1 MNKKLLGVFTGL
13 ALLFVLYAGTS
24 WYIGG
29 RVQAEA
35 NAAIESLNTY
45 IAKNWSDQAR
55 VTLSTYERGVFT
67 SRASYVLSFP
77 GTKTSALKPEVLLVN
92 HITHDALSLAQI
104 GHKNFDWLS
113 ASVHTTLEPTAFT
126 EALFKATGGRSLI
139 EGRTQLSA
147 KGVAKLDWII
157 RPVDHT
163 QDTVRSRFAGATLV
177 AELGPAFSHTKGEL
191 KVEALN
197 ITDGKITLEIK
208 SSRLH
213 TDTHPGQSG
222 LNIGLSGADIGE
234 LTLTSLNFPTVTA
247 KKINTRLILNEKDGL
262 LSGQSH
268 YDIERLTVDK
278 KDWGTLQLTASYD
291 KLNSNTVKSLADLY
305 TAILTRSLNN
315 EPEADLMTAADLKQ
329 FWGYVQTLV
338 KNNPSLRLDPLVWQT
353 AQGQSS
359 ITLST
364 VLAPVELRSNGIGLN
379 GNPIQTIDATIAIS
393 RAMAV
398 GVLAT
403 SLETNGIQQAQAKST
418 AEKDITAALDVA
430 AKLKLGTL
438 KGDRLVT
445 QLSFKDGVFKVNGQ
459 PVAPETLLTLA
470 SPLVPAGWLSAE
482 PVASADG
489 PDEAAAIRHLDP
501 SVLASILT
509 AADFSFEEAKDEQGD
524 PLLRVSPG
532 DSGAAKIEMLFVG
545 CGTDP
550 SCEDVLLRATYS
562 PNKPVA
568 LKVANDWNLRNRW
581 ARAYVNDKKEAVI
594 EMDISAYGG
603 IGRDAV
609 EGMVNTFFKIVRDFS
624 KELERSN

>member
-1 MNKKLLGVFTGL
+1 MNKKLLGVLSGL
-13 ALLFVLYAGTS
+13 VLLFALYAGTS

-29 RVQAEA
+29 RVQTEA

-45 IAKNWSDQAR
+45 IAKNWSDHAR
-55 VTLSTYERGVFT
+55 VTLRTYERGVFT

-77 GTKTSALKPEVLLVN
+77 AAKTATLKPEVLLVN
-92 HITHDALSLAQI
+92 HIAHDALSFAQI

-113 ASVHTTLEPTAFT
+113 ASIHTTLEPTAFT

-191 KVEALN
+191 NVEALN

-247 KKINTRLILNEKDGL
+247 KKINTRLILSEKDGL

-278 KDWGTLQLTASYD
+278 KDWGSFQLTASYD

-305 TAILTRSLNN
+305 TTILTRSLNN
-315 EPEADLMTAADLKQ
+315 EPEADLMTAAELKQ

-364 VLAPVELRSNGIGLN
+364 VLSPVELRNNGIGLT
-379 GNPIQTIDATIAIS
+379 GNPIQAIDATIALS

-403 SLETNGIQQAQAKST
+403 GLESSGINQAQAKST

-430 AKLKLGTL
+430 AKLKLGAL

-459 PVAPETLLTLA
+459 PVPSEALLTLA
-470 SPLVPAGWLSAE
+470 SSLVPAGWLAAE
-482 PVASADG
+482 PVASSDG
-489 PDEAAAIRHLDP
+489 RDEAAAIRHLDP

-509 AADFSFEEAKDEQGD
+509 AADFSFEEVKDEQGD
-524 PLLRVSPG
+524 PLLKVSPG
-532 DSGAAKIEMLFVG
+532 DSGAAKVDMLFVG
-545 CGTDP
+545 CGSDP

>member
-1 MNKKLLGVFTGL
+1 MNKKLLGVLSGL
-13 ALLFVLYAGTS
+13 VLLFALYASTS

-29 RVQAEA
+29 RVQTEA

-45 IAKNWSDQAR
+45 IAKNWSDHAR
-55 VTLSTYERGVFT
+55 VTLRTYERGVFT

-77 GTKTSALKPEVLLVN
+77 AAKTATLKPEVLLVN
-92 HITHDALSLAQI
+92 HIAHDALSFAQI

-113 ASVHTTLEPTAFT
+113 ASIHTTLEPTAFT

-191 KVEALN
+191 NVEALN

-247 KKINTRLILNEKDGL
+247 KKINTRLILSEKDGL

-278 KDWGTLQLTASYD
+278 KDWGSFQLTASYD

-305 TAILTRSLNN
+305 TTILTRSLNN
-315 EPEADLMTAADLKQ
+315 EPEADLMTAAELKQ

-364 VLAPVELRSNGIGLN
+364 VLSPVELRNNGIGLT
-379 GNPIQTIDATIAIS
+379 GNPIQAIDATIALS

-403 SLETNGIQQAQAKST
+403 GLESSGINQAQAKST

-430 AKLKLGTL
+430 AKLKLGAL

-459 PVAPETLLTLA
+459 PVPSEALLTLA
-470 SPLVPAGWLSAE
+470 SSLVPAGWLAAE
-482 PVASADG
+482 PVASSDG
-489 PDEAAAIRHLDP
+489 RDEAAAIRHLDP

-509 AADFSFEEAKDEQGD
+509 AADFSFEEVKDEQGD
-524 PLLRVSPG
+524 PLLKVSPG
-532 DSGAAKIEMLFVG
+532 DSGAAKVDMLFVG
-545 CGTDP
+545 CGSDP

>member
-1 MNKKLLGVFTGL
+1 MNKKLLGAVSAL
-13 ALLFVLYAGTS
+13 ALLFAIYAGTS

-29 RVQAEA
+29 RVQGEAETV
-35 NAAIESLNTY
+35 IDSLNTY
-45 IAKNWSDQAR
+45 IAKNWSDQVR
-55 VTLSTYERGVFT
+55 VTLRNYQRGVFT
-67 SRASYVLSFP
+67 SQASYLLSFP
-77 GTKTSALKPEVLLVN
+77 ATKTSTLRPEVLVIN
-92 HITHDALSLAQI
+92 RITHDALSLSQI
-104 GHKNFDWLS
+104 AHGNVQWLS
-113 ASVHTTLEPTAFT
+113 AAIHTTLEPTPFT

-139 EGRTQLSA
+139 DGHTQLSA
-147 KGVAKLDWII
+147 KGVAKLDWVI

-163 QDTVRSRFAGATLV
+163 QDTVRSRFAGATLI
-177 AELGPAFSHTKGEL
+177 AEVGPAFTHTKGEL

-197 ITDGKITLEIK
+197 ITDGKATLEIK

-222 LNIGLSGADIGE
+222 QSIGVSGADIGE

-247 KKINTRLILNEKDGL
+247 KKINTRLILDEKDNL
-262 LSGQSH
+262 LNGQSH
-268 YDIERLTVDK
+268 YDIERLTIDK

-291 KLNSNTVKSLADLY
+291 KLNSNTVKSLTDLY
-305 TAILTRSLNN
+305 SDILTRSLNN

-329 FWGYVQTLV
+329 FWGLIQALV
-338 KNNPSLRLDPLVWQT
+338 KNNPTLRLDPLLWQT
-353 AQGQSS
+353 ANGQSS
-359 ITLST
+359 ITLSA
-364 VLAPVELRSNGIGLN
+364 VLAPVELRSSGMGLN
-379 GNPIQTIDATIAIS
+379 GNPIQAIDATIAIS

-403 SLETNGIQQAQAKST
+403 GLEAGGVTPAQAKSA
-418 AEKDITAALDVA
+418 AEKDIAAALDVA

-445 QLSFKDGVFKVNGQ
+445 QLNFKDNVFKVNGQ
-459 PVAPETLLTLA
+459 EASTETLLTLA
-470 SPLVPAGWLSAE
+470 SSLVPAGWLAAE
-482 PVASADG
+482 PVASSDG
-489 PDEAAAIRHLDP
+489 PDEAATTRHLDP

-509 AADFSFEEAKDEQGD
+509 AADFSFEEVKDQQGD

-532 DSGAAKIEMLFVG
+532 DSGAAKIDMLFVG
-545 CGTDP
+545 CGSDP

-624 KELERSN
+624 KELEGTN

>member
-1 MNKKLLGVFTGL
+1 M
-13 ALLFVLYAGTS
+13 
-24 WYIGG
+24 
-29 RVQAEA
+29 
-35 NAAIESLNTY
+35 
-45 IAKNWSDQAR
+45 
-55 VTLSTYERGVFT
+55 
-67 SRASYVLSFP
+67 
-77 GTKTSALKPEVLLVN
+77 
-92 HITHDALSLAQI
+92 
-104 GHKNFDWLS
+104 
-113 ASVHTTLEPTAFT
+113 
-126 EALFKATGGRSLI
+126 
-139 EGRTQLSA
+139 
-147 KGVAKLDWII
+147 
-157 RPVDHT
+157 
-163 QDTVRSRFAGATLV
+163 
-177 AELGPAFSHTKGEL
+177 
-191 KVEALN
+191 
-197 ITDGKITLEIK
+197 
-208 SSRLH
+208 
-213 TDTHPGQSG
+213 
-222 LNIGLSGADIGE
+222 NIGLSGADIGE

-247 KKINTRLILNEKDGL
+247 KKINTRLILNEKDSL

-305 TAILTRSLNN
+305 STILARSLNN
-315 EPEADLMTAADLKQ
+315 EPEADLLTAADLKQ

-364 VLAPVELRSNGIGLN
+364 VLAPVELRSNGIGLS
-379 GNPIQTIDATIAIS
+379 GNPIQAIDATIAIS

-398 GVLAT
+398 GVVAT
-403 SLETNGIQQAQAKST
+403 GLETSGINQAQAKST

-438 KGDRLVT
+438 KGDRLVI
-445 QLSFKDGVFKVNGQ
+445 QLSFKDSVFKVNGQ

-470 SPLVPAGWLSAE
+470 SSLVPAGWLSAE

-581 ARAYVNDKKEAVI
+581 ARAYVNDKREAVI

>member
-1 MNKKLLGVFTGL
+1 MNKKILGVFSGV
-13 ALLFVLYAGTS
+13 ALLFALYAGTS

-35 NAAIESLNTY
+35 DAAIESLNTY
-45 IAKNWSDQAR
+45 IAKNWSDHAR
-55 VTLSTYERGVFT
+55 VTLRTYARGVFT

-77 GTKTSALKPEVLLVN
+77 AAKTSALKPEVLLVN

-338 KNNPSLRLDPLVWQT
+338 KNNPSVRLDPLVWQT

-403 SLETNGIQQAQAKST
+403 GLETSGIQQAQAKSS

-430 AKLKLGTL
+430 AKSKLGTL

-470 SPLVPAGWLSAE
+470 SSLVPAGWLSAE

-550 SCEDVLLRATYS
+550 SCQDVLLRATYS

>member
-1 MNKKLLGVFTGL
+1 MNKKLLSAVSAL
-13 ALLFVLYAGTS
+13 VLLFALYAGTS

-29 RVQAEA
+29 RVQTETN
-35 NAAIESLNTY
+35 NAIDSLNTY
-45 IAKNWSDQAR
+45 IAKNWSDQVR
-55 VTLSTYERGVFT
+55 VTLRSYQRGVFT
-67 SRASYVLSFP
+67 SEAAYLLTFPASQTTTLS
-77 GTKTSALKPEVLLVN
+77 PEVLVVN
-92 HITHDALSLAQI
+92 RITHDALPVTQI
-104 GHKNFDWLS
+104 ARGNFEWLS
-113 ASVHTTLEPTAFT
+113 ASIHTTLAPTAFT
-126 EALFKATGGRSLI
+126 EALFKATGGQSLI
-139 EGRTQLSA
+139 EGHAQLNV
-147 KGVAKLDWII
+147 KGVAKLDWVI

-177 AELGPAFSHTKGEL
+177 AELGPSFHHTKGEL
-191 KVEALN
+191 KIKALN
-197 ITDGKITLEIK
+197 ITDGKITLDIK
-208 SSRLH
+208 ASRLH

-222 LNIGLSGADIGE
+222 LSIGISGADIGE

-247 KKINTRLILNEKDGL
+247 KQVNTRLILNEKDNL

-268 YDIERLTVDK
+268 YDIERLTIDK

-305 TAILTRSLNN
+305 SSILTRSLNS
-315 EPEADLMTAADLKQ
+315 EPDADLMTAADLKQ
-329 FWGYVQTLV
+329 FWGYLQTLV
-338 KNNPSLRLDPLVWQT
+338 KHSPTLRLDPLIWQT
-353 AQGQSS
+353 ANGQSS

-364 VLAPVELRSNGIGLN
+364 VLAPVELRSGGLGLN
-379 GNPIQTIDATIAIS
+379 GNPLQTIEATIALS
-393 RAMAV
+393 RAMAI

-403 SLETNGIQQAQAKST
+403 GLEANGVNPAKAKST
-418 AEKDITAALDVA
+418 AEKDIATALDA
-430 AKLKLGTL
+430 ASKLKLGAL
-438 KGDRLVT
+438 KGDRFIA
-445 QLSFKDGVFKVNGQ
+445 QLSFKDNVFKVNGQ
-459 PVAPETLLTLA
+459 PVSAETLLTLA
-470 SPLVPAGWLSAE
+470 ASLVPASWLAAE

-509 AADFSFEEAKDEQGD
+509 AADFTFEEDKDEQGD
-524 PLLRVSPG
+524 PLLKVAPG
-532 DSGAAKIEMLFVG
+532 DSGAAKIDMVFVG
-545 CGTDP
+545 CGNDP

-581 ARAYVNDKKEAVI
+581 ARAFVNDKKEAVI

-624 KELERSN
+624 KELEASN

>member
-1 MNKKLLGVFTGL
+1 MNKKLLGVCTGL
-13 ALLFVLYAGTS
+13 ALLFALYAGTS

-45 IAKNWSDQAR
+45 IAKNWSDHAR
-55 VTLSTYERGVFT
+55 VTLRTYQRGVFT
-67 SRASYVLSFP
+67 SRASYILSFP

-126 EALFKATGGRSLI
+126 EALFKATGGQSLI

-163 QDTVRSRFAGATLV
+163 QDTVRARFAGATLV

-213 TDTHPGQSG
+213 TDTHPGQSS

-268 YDIERLTVDK
+268 YDIERLTIDK

-291 KLNSNTVKSLADLY
+291 KLNSNTVKSLTDLY
-305 TAILTRSLNN
+305 TTILTRSLNN

-338 KNNPSLRLDPLVWQT
+338 KNNPSLRLDPFVWQT

-379 GNPIQTIDATIAIS
+379 GNPIQTIDATIALS

-403 SLETNGIQQAQAKST
+403 GLETRGIQRAQAKST

-445 QLSFKDGVFKVNGQ
+445 QLSFKDSVFKVNGQ

-470 SPLVPAGWLSAE
+470 SSLVPAGWLSAE

>member
-1 MNKKLLGVFTGL
+1 MNKKLLGALCAL
-13 ALLFVLYAGTS
+13 ALLFVIYAGTS

-29 RVQAEA
+29 RVQAQA
-35 NAAIESLNTY
+35 DTVIDSLNTY
-45 IAKNWSDQAR
+45 IAKNWSDQTR
-55 VTLSTYERGVFT
+55 VTLRSYERGVFT
-67 SRASYVLSFP
+67 SRASYILSFP
-77 GTKTSALKPEVLLVN
+77 ATKTSTLRPEVLVVN

-104 GHKNFDWLS
+104 AHRQFDWLS
-113 ASVHTTLEPTAFT
+113 ASIHTTLEPTPFT
-126 EALFKATGGRSLI
+126 EALFKATGGQSLI
-139 EGRTQLSA
+139 EGHTQLNA
-147 KGVAKLDWII
+147 KGVAKLDWSI

-163 QDTVRSRFAGATLV
+163 QETIRSRFAGATLV
-177 AELGPAFSHTKGEL
+177 AEIGPAFSHTKGEL

-197 ITDGKITLEIK
+197 VTDGKATLEIK

-222 LNIGLSGADIGE
+222 LSIGVSGADIGE
-234 LTLTSLNFPTVTA
+234 LTITSLNFPTVAA
-247 KKINTRLILNEKDGL
+247 KKINTRLILNEKDNL

-268 YDIERLTVDK
+268 YDIERLTIDK
-278 KDWGTLQLTASYD
+278 KDWGTLQLTATYD
-291 KLNSNTVKSLADLY
+291 RLNSNTVKSLADLY
-305 TAILTRSLNN
+305 SDILTRSLNS
-315 EPEADLMTAADLKQ
+315 EPEADLMTASDLKQ
-329 FWGYVQTLV
+329 FWGHLQTLV
-338 KNNPSLRLDPLVWQT
+338 KNNPTLRLDPLIWQT
-353 AQGQSS
+353 AHGQSS

-364 VLAPVELRSNGIGLN
+364 VLAPVELRSSGMGLN
-379 GNPIQTIDATIAIS
+379 GNPIQAIDATVAIS

-398 GVLAT
+398 GVLT
-403 SLETNGIQQAQAKST
+403 TGLEASGVNPAQAKSA
-418 AEKDITAALDVA
+418 AEKDISAALDVA

-438 KGDRLVT
+438 KGDRLIT
-445 QLSFKDGVFKVNGQ
+445 QLSFKDNVFKVNGQ
-459 PVAPETLLTLA
+459 AISAETLLTLA
-470 SPLVPAGWLSAE
+470 SSLVPAGWLAAE
-482 PVASADG
+482 PVASSDG

-509 AADFSFEEAKDEQGD
+509 AADFSFEEVKDEQGD
-524 PLLRVSPG
+524 PLLKVSPG
-532 DSGAAKIEMLFVG
+532 DSGAAKIDMLFVG
-545 CGTDP
+545 CGNDP

-624 KELERSN
+624 KDLERSN

>member
-1 MNKKLLGVFTGL
+1 MNKKLLGVLSGV
-13 ALLFVLYAGTS
+13 ALLFALYAGTS

-29 RVQAEA
+29 RVQTEA

-45 IAKNWSDQAR
+45 IAKNWSDHAR
-55 VTLSTYERGVFT
+55 VTLRTYERGVFT
-67 SRASYVLSFP
+67 SQASYVLSFP
-77 GTKTSALKPEVLLVN
+77 AAKTATLKPEVLLVN
-92 HITHDALSLAQI
+92 HIAHDALSFAQI

-113 ASVHTTLEPTAFT
+113 ASIHTTLEPTAFT

-268 YDIERLTVDK
+268 YDIERLTIDK

-305 TAILTRSLNN
+305 STMLARSLNN

-338 KNNPSLRLDPLVWQT
+338 KNNPSLRLDPFVWQT

-379 GNPIQTIDATIAIS
+379 GNPIQAIDATIAIS

-403 SLETNGIQQAQAKST
+403 GLETSGIHQVQAKST

-438 KGDRLVT
+438 KGDRLVI
-445 QLSFKDGVFKVNGQ
+445 QLSFKDSVFKVNGQ

-470 SPLVPAGWLSAE
+470 SSLVPAGWLSAE

-509 AADFSFEEAKDEQGD
+509 AADFSFEEVKDEQGD
-524 PLLRVSPG
+524 PLLKVSPG
-532 DSGAAKIEMLFVG
+532 DSGAAKIDMLFVG

-581 ARAYVNDKKEAVI
+581 ARAYVNDKREAVI

>member
-1 MNKKLLGVFTGL
+1 MNKKLLGVLSGV
-13 ALLFVLYAGTS
+13 ALLFALYAGTS

-29 RVQAEA
+29 RVQTEA

-45 IAKNWSDQAR
+45 IAKNWSDHAR
-55 VTLSTYERGVFT
+55 VTLRTYERGVFT
-67 SRASYVLSFP
+67 SQASYVLSFP
-77 GTKTSALKPEVLLVN
+77 ATKTATLKPEVLLVN
-92 HITHDALSLAQI
+92 HIAHDALSFAQI

-113 ASVHTTLEPTAFT
+113 ASIHTTLEPTAFT

-163 QDTVRSRFAGATLV
+163 QDTIRSRFAGATLV

-213 TDTHPGQSG
+213 TDTHPGQSD

-247 KKINTRLILNEKDGL
+247 KKINTRLILSEKDGL

-305 TAILTRSLNN
+305 TTILTRSLNN
-315 EPEADLMTAADLKQ
+315 EPEADLMTAVDLKQ

-379 GNPIQTIDATIAIS
+379 GNPIQAIDATIALS

-403 SLETNGIQQAQAKST
+403 GLETSGINQAQAKST

-438 KGDRLVT
+438 KGDRLIT
-445 QLSFKDGVFKVNGQ
+445 QLSFKDNVLKVNGQ
-459 PVAPETLLTLA
+459 PVPPEALLTLA
-470 SPLVPAGWLSAE
+470 ASLVPAGWLATE
-482 PVASADG
+482 PVASSDG
-489 PDEAAAIRHLDP
+489 RDEAAAIRHLDP

-509 AADFSFEEAKDEQGD
+509 AADFSFEEIKDEQGD
-524 PLLRVSPG
+524 PLLKVSPG
-532 DSGAAKIEMLFVG
+532 DSGAAKIDMLFVG
-545 CGTDP
+545 CGSDP

-624 KELERSN
+624 KELARSN